1 MIILKILQ
9 RFLFI
14 EKIVLL
20 RALII
25 FGIIF
30 LFIEFANYRT
40 LVDRKGL
47 SKNRTGSDFHRMFE
61 NAVGINSS
69 ELNVKRQ
76 K

>member
-1 MIILKILQ
+1 VVTGKILL

-14 EKIVLL
+14 EQNDLF

-25 FGIIF
+25 FGIDF

-40 LVDRKGL
+40 LMGRIGF
-47 SKNRTGSDFHRMFE
+47 SKNRTGSDYDEVSE

-69 ELNVKRQ
+69 KLNVKR
-76 K
+76 